1 MEVKAAAVDVVA
13 GADKDMEEDEEA
25 EAVITK
31 SLGVRQSS
39 MASMYRTRLDHSQHR
54 NGKLCGRM
62 EAEHT

>member
-1 MEVKAAAVDVVA
+1 MEVEAAAVDVVA
-13 GADKDMEEDEEA
+13 GVDNDMEEDEEA

-39 MASMYRTRLDHSQHR
+39 TASMYRTQLDRSQHR
-54 NGKLCGRM
+54 NGKLCGTM